1 MSAVITQT
9 LVDLE
14 RALRAAPR
22 GQRVEIAQSTAQRL
36 DMSLATL
43 YRKLREVTADSKPRK
58 RRSDAGTSA
67 LSREDALT
75 ISSALME
82 SARRNEKRL
91 YSLEDA
97 VEALRASKM
106 IRADV
111 VDEDTGEIRPLSIS
125 AISRALYSFGVHPQQ
140 LLQPA
145 PVSELRSRHPNHVWQ
160 IDASLCV
167 LYYLKPGADEHG
179 NGLRVM
185 EHDQFYKNKPK
196 NVARIA
202 SNRVWSYEITE
213 HASDWIYVKYVMGAE
228 SGENLCDV
236 LIDAMQE
243 RGGNDI
249 LHGVP
254 QILMMDPGSANTS
267 AMARNLCR
275 ALRIRVIVHK
285 PGAAR
290 VTGQVENARNLIERK
305 FEAGLRFQPVADL
318 DELNAAAKTWRAWF
332 NAAKKHS
339 RHGMT
344 RSEAWMRIREHQLVK
359 APSVEVCRQLAIA
372 EPESRKVTSKLR
384 VSFQGTEYDV
394 SVVPGV
400 MNGEKLMIT
409 RNPWQSDAAQA
420 ITFDQDGHEVFHVIP
435 RIEKDNFGFDVRA
448 PMIGEEFRPHAE
460 TPAQKARKEAARLA
474 MGVDTDAEEQAARKA
489 KAIPFGGRL
498 KPYQHIE
505 DAQLPTFM
513 PRKGSELQLDVTL
526 PTVES
531 KPLSHPAAAKIL
543 RARLD
548 GVWSPE
554 SMLWLKSNYPDGVLE
569 DQLDSIVEQL
579 QAASSRP
586 ALRVVGGNS

>member
-1 MSAVITQT
+1 
-9 LVDLE
+9 
-14 RALRAAPR
+14 
-22 GQRVEIAQSTAQRL
+22 
-36 DMSLATL
+36 
-43 YRKLREVTADSKPRK
+43 
-58 RRSDAGTSA
+58 
-67 LSREDALT
+67 
-75 ISSALME
+75 
-82 SARRNEKRL
+82 
-91 YSLEDA
+91 
-97 VEALRASKM
+97 
-106 IRADV
+106 
-111 VDEDTGEIRPLSIS
+111 
-125 AISRALYSFGVHPQQ
+125 
-140 LLQPA
+140 
-145 PVSELRSRHPNHVWQ
+145 
-160 IDASLCV
+160 
-167 LYYLKPGADEHG
+167 
-179 NGLRVM
+179 
-185 EHDQFYKNKPK
+185 
-196 NVARIA
+196 
-202 SNRVWSYEITE
+202 
-213 HASDWIYVKYVMGAE
+213 
-228 SGENLCDV
+228 
-236 LIDAMQE
+236 
-243 RGGNDI
+243 
-249 LHGVP
+249 
-254 QILMMDPGSANTS
+254 
-267 AMARNLCR
+267 
-275 ALRIRVIVHK
+275 
-285 PGAAR
+285 
-290 VTGQVENARNLIERK
+290 
-305 FEAGLRFQPVADL
+305 
-318 DELNAAAKTWRAWF
+318 
-332 NAAKKHS
+332 S